1 MKKAFITL
9 LSVALAIG
17 VSVGQNQQKLDTKL
31 KEVTVFTSGA
41 QVKREATLAL
51 AKGENKLVFTN
62 LPVGLDQQSIQL
74 TCGDATIISIDF
86 TINRTDGTELSPSYI
101 ALKKRSEELQEQINL
116 ERTLLGSI
124 DTEKEMLLAN
134 KDISGQQGV
143 KPEDLKIAMAYFRDK
158 LRALETEKLEKNRV
172 VAKLQEELSV
182 VGNQMRDIMKGE
194 KKESGELTVVLDSEK
209 PASVPATLSYFINQA
224 GWFPLYD
231 IRVESVEQPID
242 LTFKANVYQ
251 STGEDWKK
259 IKLSISSGNPQD
271 GNIYPQLLPWYLGYN
286 NIRIRGLSSIS
297 NTASP
302 NYNITKVYGRVISS
316 DDGLPMPGASI
327 TVPGTTIGTLTD
339 ASGRYQITVPQGT
352 GYLQVAYI
360 GFATATVPITS
371 SNLDITLNSELMEL
385 EEVVVMAYGSDRRKS
400 ESAPKAKAAPRPK
413 PVATTQVEYST
424 SVNFQIDIPYDVP
437 STGRPVQ
444 VTLNQIEL
452 TADYQYI
459 AAPKVTPAAYLMASI
474 TDWQK
479 HNLIDGEANLYFE
492 DKYIGRTLFEVKNAG
507 DTLSLSL
514 GKDESISIKRTK
526 TESFREKNFIGNR
539 ATDRR
544 EFEIAIRNGKKQPIK
559 IKISDQLP
567 VSTNEEIKIKDVNVN
582 GAQRNAENGLIDWT
596 LTVNPAESKTLK
608 FGYAVEYPKNQVIA
622 LE

>member
-1 MKKAFITL
+1 
-9 LSVALAIG
+9 
-17 VSVGQNQQKLDTKL
+17 
-31 KEVTVFTSGA
+31 
-41 QVKREATLAL
+41 
-51 AKGENKLVFTN
+51 
-62 LPVGLDQQSIQL
+62 
-74 TCGDATIISIDF
+74 
-86 TINRTDGTELSPSYI
+86 
-101 ALKKRSEELQEQINL
+101 EQINL

-158 LRALETEKLEKNRV
+158 LRALETEKLEKNKV
-172 VAKLQEELSV
+172 VAKLQTELSV

-297 NTASP
+297 NTVSP
-302 NYNITKVYGRVISS
+302 NYNITNVSGRVVSA
-316 DDGLPMPGASI
+316 DDGEPIPGVSVTFPGTSI
-327 TVPGTTIGTLTD
+327 GCMTDIDGEYRVTVPRG
-339 ASGRYQITVPQGT
+339 S
-352 GYLQVAYI
+352 GYLQASFV
-360 GFATATVPITS
+360 GMKTQTLPITS
-371 SNLDITLNSELMEL
+371 PRIDFRMESDNVQLD
-385 EEVVVMAYGSDRRKS
+385 EVVVVAYGTDSRKR

-559 IKISDQLP
+559 IKISDQIP

-608 FGYAVEYPKNQVIA
+608 FGYAVEYPNNQVIA

>member
-158 LRALETEKLEKNRV
+158 LRALETEKLEKNKV
-172 VAKLQEELSV
+172 VAKLQTELSV

-286 NIRIRGLSSIS
+286 NIKIRGLSSIS

-302 NYNITKVYGRVISS
+302 NYNITSVSGRIISA
-316 DDGLPMPGASI
+316 DDGEPIPGVTVTFPGTSI
-327 TVPGTTIGTLTD
+327 GCVTDVDGEYRVTVPRG
-339 ASGRYQITVPQGT
+339 S
-352 GYLQVAYI
+352 GYLQASFI
-360 GFATATVPITS
+360 GMKTQTLPIAS
-371 SNLDITLNSELMEL
+371 PRIDFRMESDNVQL

-400 ESAPKAKAAPRPK
+400 ESAPKAKAAPKPR

-526 TESFREKNFIGNR
+526 TQSFREKNFIGNR

-559 IKISDQLP
+559 IKISDQVP

>member
-1 MKKAFITL
+1 
-9 LSVALAIG
+9 
-17 VSVGQNQQKLDTKL
+17 
-31 KEVTVFTSGA
+31 
-41 QVKREATLAL
+41 
-51 AKGENKLVFTN
+51 
-62 LPVGLDQQSIQL
+62 
-74 TCGDATIISIDF
+74 
-86 TINRTDGTELSPSYI
+86 
-101 ALKKRSEELQEQINL
+101 
-116 ERTLLGSI
+116 
-124 DTEKEMLLAN
+124 
-134 KDISGQQGV
+134 
-143 KPEDLKIAMAYFRDK
+143 
-158 LRALETEKLEKNRV
+158 
-172 VAKLQEELSV
+172 
-182 VGNQMRDIMKGE
+182 
-194 KKESGELTVVLDSEK
+194 
-209 PASVPATLSYFINQA
+209 
-224 GWFPLYD
+224 
-231 IRVESVEQPID
+231 
-242 LTFKANVYQ
+242 
-251 STGEDWKK
+251 
-259 IKLSISSGNPQD
+259 
-271 GNIYPQLLPWYLGYN
+271 
-286 NIRIRGLSSIS
+286 
-297 NTASP
+297 
-302 NYNITKVYGRVISS
+302 
-316 DDGLPMPGASI
+316 MPGASI

-559 IKISDQLP
+559 IKISDQIP

>member
-559 IKISDQLP
+559 IKISDQIP

>member
-158 LRALETEKLEKNRV
+158 LRALETEKLEKNKV
-172 VAKLQEELSV
+172 VAKLQTELSV

-339 ASGRYQITVPQGT
+339 ASGRYQITVPQGS

-371 SNLDITLNSELMEL
+371 SNLDITLNSELVEL
-385 EEVVVMAYGSDRRKS
+385 EEVVVVAYGTDSRKR

>member
-116 ERTLLGSI
+116 ERMLLGSI

-158 LRALETEKLEKNRV
+158 LRALETEKLEKNKV
-172 VAKLQEELSV
+172 VAKLQTELSV

-242 LTFKANVYQ
+242 LTFKANVY
-251 STGEDWKK
+251 
-259 IKLSISSGNPQD
+259 
-271 GNIYPQLLPWYLGYN
+271 
-286 NIRIRGLSSIS
+286 
-297 NTASP
+297 
-302 NYNITKVYGRVISS
+302 
-316 DDGLPMPGASI
+316 
-327 TVPGTTIGTLTD
+327 
-339 ASGRYQITVPQGT
+339 
-352 GYLQVAYI
+352 
-360 GFATATVPITS
+360 
-371 SNLDITLNSELMEL
+371 
-385 EEVVVMAYGSDRRKS
+385 
-400 ESAPKAKAAPRPK
+400 
-413 PVATTQVEYST
+413 
-424 SVNFQIDIPYDVP
+424 
-437 STGRPVQ
+437 
-444 VTLNQIEL
+444 
-452 TADYQYI
+452 
-459 AAPKVTPAAYLMASI
+459 
-474 TDWQK
+474 
-479 HNLIDGEANLYFE
+479 
-492 DKYIGRTLFEVKNAG
+492 
-507 DTLSLSL
+507 
-514 GKDESISIKRTK
+514 
-526 TESFREKNFIGNR
+526 
-539 ATDRR
+539 
-544 EFEIAIRNGKKQPIK
+544 
-559 IKISDQLP
+559 
-567 VSTNEEIKIKDVNVN
+567 
-582 GAQRNAENGLIDWT
+582 
-596 LTVNPAESKTLK
+596 
-608 FGYAVEYPKNQVIA
+608 
-622 LE
+622 

>member
-101 ALKKRSEELQEQINL
+101 GLKKRSEELQEQINL

-158 LRALETEKLEKNRV
+158 LRALETEKLEKNKV
-172 VAKLQEELSV
+172 VAKLQTELSV

-302 NYNITKVYGRVISS
+302 NYNITNVSGRIISVE
-316 DDGLPMPGASI
+316 DGEPLPGVSVTFPGTSI
-327 TVPGTTIGTLTD
+327 GCMTDIDGEYRVTVPRG
-339 ASGRYQITVPQGT
+339 S
-352 GYLQVAYI
+352 GYLQASFV
-360 GFATATVPITS
+360 GMKTQTLPITS
-371 SNLDITLNSELMEL
+371 PRIDFRMESDNVQLD
-385 EEVVVMAYGSDRRKS
+385 EVVVVAYGTDSRKR

-492 DKYIGRTLFEVKNAG
+492 DKYIGRSIFEVKNAG

-608 FGYAVEYPKNQVIA
+608 FGYAVEYPNNQVIA